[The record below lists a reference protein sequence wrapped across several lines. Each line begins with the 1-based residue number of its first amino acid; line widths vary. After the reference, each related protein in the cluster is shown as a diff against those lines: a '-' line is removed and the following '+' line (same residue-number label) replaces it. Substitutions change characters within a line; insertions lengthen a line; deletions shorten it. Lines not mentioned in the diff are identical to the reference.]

1 MTAGWRPEDIT
12 KRCQGD
18 TSEFL
23 LIVGTSFGCFLY
35 SVLLGSERGAGD
47 DCNSAE
53 RDTEEQ
59 TPVSRVHDKIAVCLA
74 KVSSDGHTVAIGTM
88 DGRLFLRRL
97 DSHEN
102 DVLATFGTSVLSRVL
117 IAPRITSMSFSA
129 CNTKLVIA
137 TRKGNVYVFA
147 CSSETGEWQMLPSCK
162 DLSANPKPKAGV
174 TAGVNKTATAAQT
187 LVVCW
192 GPVLVVCS
200 RAVASRVEL
209 YDFESGSLLHTLQLV
224 PATPNAPAAAL
235 NQWLDQQLVTGVCSA
250 QLTSP
255 SGYSSRLLCHDTSA
269 NIAVVEWPFLD
280 VIVQRRRCEG
290 FKDDVQ
296 LWDYQNKMQLCR
308 LCGNIT
314 ADEEELQLKF
324 GADHTAEV
332 LAAVELLSFG
342 ELQWCGEYL
351 AGRRSDHDVGHSP
364 YWKHRREFQ
373 TLLEYDT
380 PPCSLFFAVR
390 VLQLLEVVA
399 SLCCLVLVRWV
410 WTLQTLKLVQYKD
423 GGKMDTV

>member
-1 MTAGWRPEDIT
+1 MEAT
-12 KRCQGD
+12 KRPA
-18 TSEFL
+18 L
-23 LIVGTSFGCFLY
+23 PL
-35 SVLLGSERGAGD
+35 LLGGVALCSLGALPLLEVGYAVGQASA
-47 DCNSAE
+47 SAE
-53 RDTEEQ
+53 KMEVLHALTAVDKFAITLSALLASLGGTLLALHWIEMSVTLAIKTTKILATAFAVAALVDAALLTSVASHRGPDTPWKAETYADHEGIFEQ
-59 TPVSRVHDKIAVCLA
+59 QV
-74 KVSSDGHTVAIGTM
+74 
-88 DGRLFLRRL
+88 
-97 DSHEN
+97 N
-102 DVLATFGTSVLSRVL
+102 DVFCHAKGLQVCELGSVAEARQIFPLQNWPVDSDR
-117 IAPRITSMSFSA
+117 APGKR
-129 CNTKLVIA
+129 IA
-137 TRKGNVYVFA
+137 T
-147 CSSETGEWQMLPSCK
+147 S
-162 DLSANPKPKAGV
+162 
-174 TAGVNKTATAAQT
+174 
-187 LVVCW
+187 
-192 GPVLVVCS
+192 
-200 RAVASRVEL
+200 
-209 YDFESGSLLHTLQLV
+209 
-224 PATPNAPAAAL
+224 
-235 NQWLDQQLVTGVCSA
+235 
-250 QLTSP
+250 
-255 SGYSSRLLCHDTSA
+255 
-269 NIAVVEWPFLD
+269 
-280 VIVQRRRCEG
+280 CEG

>member
-1 MTAGWRPEDIT
+1 MAAYVELRVRSAKLEGFLPFPTWNGTIAAPLDDTRGLCSVLGANGELVVLQDIRNRDDNDSWLCVQKVLPPAVEKPSSFCQCWTNDGAVVATAHDRSVVLYSSDDFKVLARLRLRYSVTSIDIT

-53 RDTEEQ
+53 CDTEEQ

-250 QLTSP
+250 QVTSP

-280 VIVQRRRCEG
+280 VIVQRRR
-290 FKDDVQ
+290 
-296 LWDYQNKMQLCR
+296 
-308 LCGNIT
+308 
-314 ADEEELQLKF
+314 
-324 GADHTAEV
+324 
-332 LAAVELLSFG
+332 
-342 ELQWCGEYL
+342 
-351 AGRRSDHDVGHSP
+351 
-364 YWKHRREFQ
+364 
-373 TLLEYDT
+373 
-380 PPCSLFFAVR
+380 
-390 VLQLLEVVA
+390 
-399 SLCCLVLVRWV
+399 
-410 WTLQTLKLVQYKD
+410 
-423 GGKMDTV
+423 

>member
-1 MTAGWRPEDIT
+1 MAAHVELRVRSAKLEGFLPFPTWNGTIAAPSMTHADSAAWLCVQKVLPPAVEKPSSFCQCWTNDGAVVATAHDRSVVLYSSDDFKVLARLRLRYSVTSIDIT

-35 SVLLGSERGAGD
+35 SVLLGS
-47 DCNSAE
+47 
-53 RDTEEQ
+53 
-59 TPVSRVHDKIAVCLA
+59 
-74 KVSSDGHTVAIGTM
+74 
-88 DGRLFLRRL
+88 
-97 DSHEN
+97 
-102 DVLATFGTSVLSRVL
+102 
-117 IAPRITSMSFSA
+117 
-129 CNTKLVIA
+129 
-137 TRKGNVYVFA
+137 
-147 CSSETGEWQMLPSCK
+147 EWQMLPSCK

-250 QLTSP
+250 QVTSP

-280 VIVQRRRCEG
+280 VIVQRRR
-290 FKDDVQ
+290 
-296 LWDYQNKMQLCR
+296 
-308 LCGNIT
+308 
-314 ADEEELQLKF
+314 
-324 GADHTAEV
+324 
-332 LAAVELLSFG
+332 
-342 ELQWCGEYL
+342 
-351 AGRRSDHDVGHSP
+351 
-364 YWKHRREFQ
+364 
-373 TLLEYDT
+373 
-380 PPCSLFFAVR
+380 
-390 VLQLLEVVA
+390 
-399 SLCCLVLVRWV
+399 
-410 WTLQTLKLVQYKD
+410 
-423 GGKMDTV
+423 